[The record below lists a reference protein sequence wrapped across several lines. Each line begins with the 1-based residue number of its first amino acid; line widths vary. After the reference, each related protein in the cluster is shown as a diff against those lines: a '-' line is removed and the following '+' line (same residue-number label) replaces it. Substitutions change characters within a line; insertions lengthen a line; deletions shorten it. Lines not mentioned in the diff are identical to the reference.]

1 MTIEDARHKL
11 YDTTFLLGRS
21 RRRSAIRALAE
32 SPDPAD
38 TMLLAEAL
46 GKNHP
51 NSDEIL
57 GVLQRLSPERDAD
70 KVAAL
75 WKAWGQAPQ
84 SVLTEVLTQLG

>member
-51 NSDEIL
+51 NSDE
-57 GVLQRLSPERDAD
+57 VLLVYSSGYHRSGMPTRWRPSGKPGDRRHNQSSPRY
-70 KVAAL
+70 
-75 WKAWGQAPQ
+75 
-84 SVLTEVLTQLG
+84 